1 MASFMQGDEAISFPN
16 PKKLA
21 GEAVLA
27 VRPEQITL
35 SKTGGMVE
43 GVMNHRFYMG
53 DSVDYRV
60 KVKDHIVR
68 VIQKG
73 AGYNTYQDGETVY
86 LDFDNVMSFA
96 KDE

>member
-1 MASFMQGDEAISFPN
+1 
-16 PKKLA
+16 
-21 GEAVLA
+21 
-27 VRPEQITL
+27 
-35 SKTGGMVE
+35 
-43 GVMNHRFYMG
+43 MNHRFYIG

-73 AGYNTYQDGETVY
+73 ADYGAYQDGETVY

-96 KDE
+96 KEE

>member
-1 MASFMQGDEAISFPN
+1 MQGYDGISFPN
-16 PKKLA
+16 PKKLS

-27 VRPEQITL
+27 VRPENITL
-35 SKTGGMVE
+35 SKTGGKIE

-73 AGYNTYQDGETVY
+73 ADYGTYQDGDTVY

-96 KDE
+96 KEE